1 VSATQDRKL
10 AQAAAALAAG
20 EHAVAERLLRKVL
33 RREPRHPGALSW
45 LGIAL
50 ASSGR
55 QAESLE
61 CFRRAVAVD
70 PQAPGMH
77 LNLGNALI
85 KAGAVDQAVASF
97 NQALALR
104 PDYPEAL
111 NSLGQAHAQLGSREL
126 AVEWLRRALALR
138 PDYAEAHNNL
148 GEVLLR
154 LDRVEEAVASF
165 RSAIALKPGDADFQC
180 DLGIALSLQQRW
192 EEAIL
197 QYQRALALDP
207 AFADAH
213 YNLGNA
219 WLGQQRWAQAIAHY
233 ERALTLDPAFADA
246 HYNLGLARLYR
257 QEFESGWRG
266 YERRLECAESR
277 GSARKDAA
285 SVALY
290 ERLPR
295 WLGPADTATREVA
308 IWAEQGIGDQL
319 LFSTLLPE
327 LAGTGAPFVYE
338 VDRRLLG
345 AYERAF
351 PAQRFVPQEEP
362 PREVL
367 QRASRVLLAGS
378 LPRYFRTSVESFGRQ
393 PAKLLSALP
402 GRTDYY
408 RTQLA
413 ALGPGL
419 KVALSWRS
427 SRKVR
432 SAPDKSAPL
441 EQLAPLL
448 GLEGT
453 RFVDVQYGDTA
464 AERRLAEDA
473 SGARLLRFDDVDF
486 YSDLDEMLAILEAC
500 DLVITT
506 SNATAHFAGA
516 LGKRAW
522 LLYLADQ
529 APFHYWAHGD
539 RHRSLWYPS
548 VEIVTAPHLADWRSL
563 AAHAAE
569 KLRTV
574 EHIIQTI

>member
-1 VSATQDRKL
+1 MSATQDRKL

-77 LNLGNALI
+77 LNLGNALM
-85 KAGAVDQAVASF
+85 KTGAVEQAVASF
-97 NQALALR
+97 NQALALQ

-111 NSLGQAHAQLGSREL
+111 NSLGQAHAQLGRREQ
-126 AVEWLRRALALR
+126 AVEWLRQALTLR

-197 QYQRALALDP
+197 QYQRALA
-207 AFADAH
+207 
-213 YNLGNA
+213 
-219 WLGQQRWAQAIAHY
+219 
-233 ERALTLDPAFADA
+233 LDPAFADA

-574 EHIIQTI
+574 TGYR

>member
-97 NQALALR
+97 NQALALQ

-111 NSLGQAHAQLGSREL
+111 NSLGQAHAQLGRREQ
-126 AVEWLRRALALR
+126 AVEWLRQALTLR

-154 LDRVEEAVASF
+154 LDRVAEAVASF

-197 QYQRALALDP
+197 QYQRALA
-207 AFADAH
+207 
-213 YNLGNA
+213 
-219 WLGQQRWAQAIAHY
+219 
-233 ERALTLDPAFADA
+233 LDPAFADA

-327 LAGTGAPFVYE
+327 LAGTGVPFVYE

-402 GRTDYY
+402 GGPTTTGHSSRRWGRGSRWPCPGAVRGKCARRRTRAPRSNNWRRCSDS
-408 RTQLA
+408 R
-413 ALGPGL
+413 GPG
-419 KVALSWRS
+419 SWTCSTGTR
-427 SRKVR
+427 RR
-432 SAPDKSAPL
+432 SAGWRK
-441 EQLAPLL
+441 
-448 GLEGT
+448 T
-453 RFVDVQYGDTA
+453 RA
-464 AERRLAEDA
+464 ARACCA
-473 SGARLLRFDDVDF
+473 S
-486 YSDLDEMLAILEAC
+486 
-500 DLVITT
+500 TT
-506 SNATAHFAGA
+506 
-516 LGKRAW
+516 
-522 LLYLADQ
+522 
-529 APFHYWAHGD
+529 
-539 RHRSLWYPS
+539 
-548 VEIVTAPHLADWRSL
+548 
-563 AAHAAE
+563 
-569 KLRTV
+569 
-574 EHIIQTI
+574 